1 MIYWRSYM
9 ALPQQ
14 KKDEKLLT
22 TNENKNPDLETL
34 VLEIKNHLNVVN
46 AALIQP
52 EDFSAASYDDIVE
65 LHEYVK
71 KKQGKLTL
79 MEIEGVL
86 DELRSLR
93 QSK

>member
-1 MIYWRSYM
+1 M
-9 ALPQQ
+9 
-14 KKDEKLLT
+14 T

>member
-1 MIYWRSYM
+1 M

>member
-1 MIYWRSYM
+1 MNT
-9 ALPQQ
+9 
-14 KKDEKLLT
+14 KK
-22 TNENKNPDLETL
+22 NLETL
-34 VLEIKNHLNVVN
+34 ILEIKSHLNIVN

-52 EDFSAASYDDIVE
+52 EDYSEADYDDIVE
-65 LHEYVK
+65 LYEYVN

-86 DELRSLR
+86 EELRSLR